1 MTVRE
6 IREVIGNSGSSFE
19 IRRRLDRAGIKYMD
33 KTRESGYFDIQ
44 IPNVNGY
51 VKVYRSFRNEIKV
64 IQMFSVIIERSGILI
79 REPAGRRM

>member
-1 MTVRE
+1 MTVVE
-6 IREVIGNSGSSFE
+6 IREVIGNSDSSFE

-44 IPNVNGY
+44 IPNVKGY

-64 IQMFSVIIERSGILI
+64 IQMFSVIMERSGILI
-79 REPAGRRM
+79 REPAGRRI